1 MMSAKF
7 VALTLVGCSSPKV
20 YLDFLSEV
28 QIPSLEVASAKRSVS
43 AGGAILLRLGLSES

>member
-20 YLDFLSEV
+20 YLGFLSEV
-28 QIPSLEVASAKRSVS
+28 QIPSLEVASTKSS
-43 AGGAILLRLGLSES
+43 ASARRWCDSFKVRFK